1 MNRVFTILLGVTIVL
16 VGLTMPA
23 SAQLTDKEWL
33 GVENRNWLNDNNWQG
48 GSRPTASNR
57 AIIPANAARMPLIDN
72 DTTDAVAGA
81 ITIEAG
87 AKINVEEGATLILGD
102 GNAQTT
108 TLDGELF
115 LGRSGH
121 EHGVLKINGDHTIQG
136 EGGVIHMIHYDS
148 TKIIENDGT
157 GDELTLQSSNT
168 SCSGWPQDRD
178 CTVVLRGGGEI
189 HVALDNRA
197 YVVGDLDCLRL
208 KDEPKTGSSAGFW
221 VVENDTEFH
230 VMTTVTGA
238 CAWQCIDT
246 TAPLGGTFK
255 IEYGEGCVAATG
267 PVTLYA
273 GTLECGASF
282 CTAGKL
288 TLKSVACDDC
298 VDDKSEPRIIAHVS
312 VSTTFGLGTASPGCA
327 SCP

>member
-1 MNRVFTILLGVTIVL
+1 M
-16 VGLTMPA
+16 
-23 SAQLTDKEWL
+23 
-33 GVENRNWLNDNNWQG
+33 ENRNWLNDNNWQG